1 MTVYNSGPI
10 NIEVGNSAYFTIEFI
25 SSVGEL
31 IVPSSANLTVTYV
44 NTSNV
49 GVTDTVSL
57 SETNSFFSGTWSST
71 SAALGLATWQA
82 TMAGSTVVQATGQ
95 LRILQRQSTY

>member
-1 MTVYNSGPI
+1 MVYISGPI
-10 NIEVGNSAYFTIEFI
+10 NIEAGNSAVFTIEFL
-25 SSVGEL
+25 SSIGEL
-31 IVPSSANLTVTYV
+31 VVPSTANLTVTYV

-57 SETNSFFSGTWSST
+57 SETNSFFTGTWSST
-71 SAALGLATWQA
+71 SASLGLATWEA
-82 TMAGSTVVQATGQ
+82 TMSGSTVVQATGQ